1 MTCTVERRADA
12 AIVHA
17 CDQVDVANA
26 AELREAFID
35 LFAEKVP
42 AHLVVDL
49 AEVNF
54 IDSTGIGVV
63 VGAHRRVVA
72 AGGRF
77 TVVVATPPV
86 RKVLQIT
93 GLLRAWRV
101 VASVEDALDDV

>member
-17 CDQVDVANA
+17 CDQVDIANA

-35 LFAEKVP
+35 VFSERPP
-42 AHLVVDL
+42 AHLIVDL
-49 AEVNF
+49 AAVSF

-63 VGAHRRVVA
+63 VGAHRRTTA

-77 TVVVATPPV
+77 TVVVATPHV

-101 VASVEDALDDV
+101 VASVEDALEDV